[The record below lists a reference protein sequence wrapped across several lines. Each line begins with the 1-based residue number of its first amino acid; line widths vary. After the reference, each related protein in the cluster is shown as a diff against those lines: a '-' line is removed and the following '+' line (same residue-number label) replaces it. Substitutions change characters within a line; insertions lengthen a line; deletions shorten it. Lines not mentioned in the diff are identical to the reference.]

1 MTKSQI
7 KQLSHE
13 ELFALSL
20 KRGSLNRYTKE
31 ALYAQ
36 ELLYTEMFLP
46 HEVINENQLKSVSK
60 YIIGKL
66 ISYAL
71 TKPI

>member
-7 KQLSHE
+7 KKISHE
-13 ELFALSL
+13 ELYALSL
-20 KRGSLNRYTKE
+20 KRGSLNRYTQE

-46 HEVINENQLKSVSK
+46 HEVINEPDPFDYEPFS
-60 YIIGKL
+60 IED
-66 ISYAL
+66 
-71 TKPI
+71 

>member
-13 ELFALSL
+13 ELFSLSL
-20 KRGSLNRYTKE
+20 KRGSLNRYTQE
-31 ALYAQ
+31 ALLYAQ

-46 HEVINENQLKSVSK
+46 HEIVNESDSFD
-60 YIIGKL
+60 YEPF
-66 ISYAL
+66 SMED
-71 TKPI
+71 

>member
-13 ELFALSL
+13 ELFTLSL
-20 KRGSLNRYTKE
+20 KRGSLNRYTEE

-46 HEVINENQLKSVSK
+46 HEVINETNPFDYEPFS
-60 YIIGKL
+60 IED
-66 ISYAL
+66 
-71 TKPI
+71 

>member
-7 KQLSHE
+7 KQLPQE

-46 HEVINENQLKSVSK
+46 HEVINEPYPFDYEPFSMED
-60 YIIGKL
+60 
-66 ISYAL
+66 
-71 TKPI
+71 

>member
-13 ELFALSL
+13 ELFASL
-20 KRGSLNRYTKE
+20 KRGSLNRYTQE

-46 HEVINENQLKSVSK
+46 HEVINEPDPFDSEPFSMEH
-60 YIIGKL
+60 
-66 ISYAL
+66 
-71 TKPI
+71 

>member
-7 KQLSHE
+7 RQLSYE
-13 ELFALSL
+13 ELFSLSL
-20 KRGSLNRYTKE
+20 KRCSLNRYTQE

-46 HEVINENQLKSVSK
+46 HEVINEPDPFDYEPFSMED
-60 YIIGKL
+60 
-66 ISYAL
+66 
-71 TKPI
+71 